1 MKKLSVILLLLFVRH
16 AFGQTISIAQNLR
29 SEVTEPLR
37 SRIITSLDSLFSK
50 IETNKLNGDEVS
62 KDKAAL
68 SISILKSLKTE
79 PSAGP
84 DHQELIN
91 LYPITGKQYFVT
103 IAITG
108 RDNQL
113 KTIFNLIAL
122 DGEKQIA
129 FTLPV
134 NYLTRTWKT
143 KTIGRII
150 YHYPDKLNVARAKKF
165 NQNNTLI
172 AQRLGLSPEV
182 MDFYMCANYQEVL
195 QLLGYEYDRASNGKT
210 KDGYGVDGN
219 CVFSI
224 MNNEDFSHDAFHYY
238 AAKIRTNSR
247 NSAAEEGIAYSWGNA
262 YYTDENGEMILQ
274 KQLVEQLKQYVRQHP
289 QVNLYDLFATNP
301 VVFNSMAKVRS
312 VIAGLIADEVEQKK
326 GLPGIITL
334 INCGKGD
341 ENYLSAID
349 ALIGIN
355 KVNFDT
361 RVSALLKEHINNR

>member
-1 MKKLSVILLLLFVRH
+1 MKKLSIILLLVFTSQV
-16 AFGQTISIAQNLR
+16 FGQTISVAQNR
-29 SEVTEPLR
+29 HSEVTETLR
-37 SRIITSLDSLFSK
+37 SRIITSLDSLFAK
-50 IETNKLNGDEVS
+50 IETNKLSGNEVS
-62 KDKAAL
+62 KDKATL

-79 PSAGP
+79 SNAGP

-91 LYPITGKQYFVT
+91 LYPVSGKQYFVT
-103 IAITG
+103 TAITS

-113 KTIFNLIAL
+113 KTIFNLIVL
-122 DGEKQIA
+122 VEEKQITFA
-129 FTLPV
+129 LPV

-143 KTIGRII
+143 KTVGRII
-150 YHYPDKLNVARAKKF
+150 YHYPDKLNVARAQKF
-165 NQNNTLI
+165 DQNNTLI

-195 QLLGYEYDRASNGKT
+195 QLLGYEYDRASIGKT

-219 CVFSI
+219 CIFSI

-238 AAKIRTNSR
+238 AAKVRIGSR

-274 KQLVEQLKQYVRQHP
+274 KQLVKQLKQYVRQHP
-289 QVNLYDLFATNP
+289 QVNLYDLFSINP

-349 ALIGIN
+349 TLIGIN
-355 KVNFDT
+355 KVNFDSK
-361 RVSALLKEHINNR
+361 VKALLK

>member
-1 MKKLSVILLLLFVRH
+1 MKKLSVILLLFFTSHIV
-16 AFGQTISIAQNLR
+16 GQTISVAQNPH
-29 SEVTEPLR
+29 SEVAEPLR

-50 IETNKLNGDEVS
+50 IETNKLSGNEVS

-79 PSAGP
+79 PNAVP
-84 DHQELIN
+84 DHKELIN
-91 LYPITGKQYFVT
+91 LYPVSGRQYFVT
-103 IAITG
+103 VAITS

-122 DGEKQIA
+122 DEEKQIT

-143 KTIGRII
+143 KTVGRII
-150 YHYPDKLNVARAKKF
+150 YHYQDKLNVARAKRF
-165 NQNNTLI
+165 NQNNALI

-219 CVFSI
+219 CIFSI

-238 AAKIRTNSR
+238 AAKIRTNPR

-262 YYTDENGEMILQ
+262 YYTDENSEMILQ

-289 QVNLYDLFATNP
+289 QVNLYELFTTNP

-349 ALIGIN
+349 TLIGIN

-361 RVSALLKEHINNR
+361 RVRALLK